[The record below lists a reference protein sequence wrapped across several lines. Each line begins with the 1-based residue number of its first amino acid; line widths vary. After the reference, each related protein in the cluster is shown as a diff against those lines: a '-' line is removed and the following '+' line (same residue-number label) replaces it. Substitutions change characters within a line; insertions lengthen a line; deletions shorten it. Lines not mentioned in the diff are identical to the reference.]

1 MLDERKCT
9 YVTVKEIKLQTA
21 TEKQVYKLANKPSVL
36 HKKDSKYK
44 GKSKAIT
51 PETSIDKQEE
61 DEEDNNEESVVEM
74 AVPTPA
80 QSRRTRRINLPKR
93 YRN

>member
-1 MLDERKCT
+1 VRKP
-9 YVTVKEIKLQTA
+9 
-21 TEKQVYKLANKPSVL
+21 ANKPSIL

-51 PETSIDKQEE
+51 PESYT
-61 DEEDNNEESVVEM
+61 DEEDAKDEDSDEESIMEM
-74 AVPTPA
+74 AAPTPA
-80 QSRRTRRINLPKR
+80 RSRRTRNINLPKR